1 MLVSLTHIEVP
12 PEDQVTHR
20 EDNTSAYVSDT
31 NPLGKGSLIIAHN
44 ALSWVTDNGQGFSL
58 QYPMIALHAISRDL
72 TNFGSECL
80 YLMVEDNNSDTES
93 VNT

>member
-31 NPLGKGSLIIAHN
+31 NPLGKGSLIIAQN
-44 ALSWVTDNGQGFSL
+44 SYSSSD
-58 QYPMIALHAISRDL
+58 DL
-72 TNFGSECL
+72 N
-80 YLMVEDNNSDTES
+80 VDTLVLRS
-93 VNT
+93 AYHIKWLRTGIPYQC